1 MKVIDNFLPL
11 NIFEDLVQYVNE
23 SQFIDVNVGNKTF
36 NVLKPPE
43 IITDKI
49 YNLFNDYKPHFSFI
63 RKATKNNDSSLN
75 IHADG
80 IINNEKTHLAS
91 VLYISESQT
100 FNGTAFWKHHI
111 HGKELPIDIS
121 ESEFDRL
128 LTEDANDLSKWKKIG
143 FVQNVPNRLLT
154 YNANCF
160 HSKYPSKIED
170 GERIVLV
177 TFYKKI

>member
-1 MKVIDNFLPL
+1 MQITDNFLPEGLFQELTDYCNNKEFQMIKAGDKLFLMLTTPPIL
-11 NIFEDLVQYVNE
+11 NQYLQKE
-23 SQFIDVNVGNKTF
+23 GY
-36 NVLKPPE
+36 E
-43 IITDKI
+43 II
-49 YNLFNDYKPHFSFI
+49 LSFI
-63 RKATKNNDSSLN
+63 RKAHKNFDTDAR

-80 IINNEKTHLAS
+80 IIMNEKAHLAS

-100 FNGTAFWKHHI
+100 INGTAFWKHHI
-111 HGKELPIDIS
+111 HGKELPIDIT

-154 YNANCF
+154 YNANHF

>member
-1 MKVIDNFLPL
+1 MITTDNFLPEGLFQELTDYCNNKEFHMIKAGDKLFLMLTTPPVL
-11 NIFEDLVQYVNE
+11 NQYLQKE
-23 SQFIDVNVGNKTF
+23 GY
-36 NVLKPPE
+36 E
-43 IITDKI
+43 II
-49 YNLFNDYKPHFSFI
+49 LSFI
-63 RKATKNNDSSLN
+63 RKAHKNFDTDAR

-80 IINNEKTHLAS
+80 IIMNEKTHLAS

-128 LTEDANDLSKWKKIG
+128 ITEDANDLSKWKKIG

-170 GERIVLV
+170 GERVVLV